1 MFGCH
6 AEPMEPPSSRE
17 STAPIVR
24 PLPVRGYIWR
34 TDELLRFGLNSR
46 NIKAL
51 VEAGELH
58 RLRYGCYIRAS
69 KWNSLGGPRRQA
81 RERIVAHAHGTL
93 TTSTG
98 GFVYSHLSAAR
109 LHGLFVWGGVDDKVH
124 VLHQTRPSSDRW
136 GGRDVR
142 GGHTETFTE
151 DDVVQVQGLRA
162 TTLERTI
169 FDSAR
174 MLSYPKALVIM
185 DHGLRVGADISALA
199 DMAAVSSGKRGIRTL
214 RKALDNADPR
224 SESAGETLTRELMQR
239 LRIRPPPQPPQFEVQ
254 SRLGRHRMDFAWEEE
269 KLALEFDG
277 RTKYFDFKP
286 TDEVIFQERR
296 REKALAEEAGGLSES
311 SGRTFFKSAP
321 SRNAS
326 FGRSG
331 DQSGLRVRGNPAC
344 SGGTFRRHGRLPAIS
359 VPRVSSPNPQ
369 RL

>member
-6 AEPMEPPSSRE
+6 ADPMEPTSSLE
-17 STAPIVR
+17 SNAPIVH
-24 PLPVRGYIWR
+24 PLPVRGYMWR

-51 VEAGELH
+51 VESGELH
-58 RLRYGCYIRAS
+58 RLRYGCYIRAD
-69 KWNSLGGPRRQA
+69 KWNSLGPRRQA

-109 LHGLFVWGGVDDKVH
+109 LHGLFVWGVDDKVH
-124 VLHQTRPSSDRW
+124 FLHRARPSSDRW
-136 GGRDVR
+136 GKDVR
-142 GGHTETFTE
+142 GHTETFSE

-169 FDSAR
+169 FDSVR

-185 DHGLRVGADISALA
+185 DHGLRVGADISVLA
-199 DMAAVSSGKRGIRTL
+199 DLEAASSGKRGIRTL

-239 LRIRPPPQPPQFEVQ
+239 LSIRPPQPQFEVQ
-254 SRLGRHRMDFAWEEE
+254 FRLGRHRMDFAWEEE

-296 REKALAEEAGGLSES
+296 REKALAEEGWRFIRIEWKDLFQERA
-311 SGRTFFKSAP
+311 FKE
-321 SRNAS
+321 RI
-326 FGRSG
+326 
-331 DQSGLRVRGNPAC
+331 LRALR
-344 SGGTFRRHGRLPAIS
+344 
-359 VPRVSSPNPQ
+359 
-369 RL
+369 